1 MAFNL
6 PSVRKKLENND
17 TRGQNDLAN
26 FFDSILNDFQSLPV
40 PSFQKI
46 RGELSPRIDISET
59 DSAYHI
65 DTDLPGINQKD
76 IDIKLDNNILT
87 IKGKNEEQS
96 ETKDRNYYIKERY
109 YGSFQRSISLP
120 SNMNVD
126 NIDARF
132 ENGVLHIKIPKK
144 EKENTR
150 KIKIKG

>member
-6 PSVRKKLENND
+6 PSVRKRLETNE
-17 TRGQNDLAN
+17 TRSQNDLVN
-26 FFDSILNDFQSLPV
+26 LLDNIFNDFYSFSI

-59 DSAYHI
+59 DSDYHI
-65 DTDLPGINQKD
+65 DTDLPGIDQKD

-87 IKGKNEEQS
+87 IKGKSEDQS
-96 ETKDRNYYIKERY
+96 ETKERNYYIKERY

-120 SNMNVD
+120 NNMNAD
-126 NIDARF
+126 DINAKF

-144 EKENTR
+144 EQENTR
-150 KIKIKG
+150 KIEIK